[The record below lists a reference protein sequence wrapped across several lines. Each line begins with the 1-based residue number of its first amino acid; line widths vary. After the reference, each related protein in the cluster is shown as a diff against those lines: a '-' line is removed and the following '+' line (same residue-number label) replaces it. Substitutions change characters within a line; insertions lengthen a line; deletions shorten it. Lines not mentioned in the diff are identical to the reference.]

1 MPFQGAMG
9 HLACVGSVEPSTSL
23 LNKDQKMTAKSSG
36 PLQRTIDYHGIC
48 LNLVA
53 KIAWH
58 G

>member
-1 MPFQGAMG
+1 MG